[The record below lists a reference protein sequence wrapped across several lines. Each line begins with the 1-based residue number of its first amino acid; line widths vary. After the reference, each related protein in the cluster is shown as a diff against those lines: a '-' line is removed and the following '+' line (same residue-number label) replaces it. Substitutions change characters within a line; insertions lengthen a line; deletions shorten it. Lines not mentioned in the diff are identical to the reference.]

1 MRMNNQVYW
10 SSVYCTEYN
19 IYDRK
24 SSLVW
29 TFAKWKKTKQTNKI
43 IPILVVNSENQMN
56 VADYENK
63 TIEKNASTQLGVV
76 SVSQVEQPWFVHW
89 ATRNQMCMSRT
100 HWVKFWAVRVSTSPR
115 VTQAM
120 KPSLKCFRDKKVHCM
135 FSKGTACLLTRC
147 TKKNPGDLSMRYRE
161 KNPQPIYCHSWNN
174 GLGELK
180 KSGRPF
186 TLRKYSGKRVNTL
199 ASIR

>member
-10 SSVYCTEYN
+10 SSVYCTKYN

-63 TIEKNASTQLGVV
+63 TIEKSASTQLWVV

-100 HWVKFWAVRVSTSPR
+100 HWVKFWEARVSTSPR

-120 KPSLKCFRDKKVHCM
+120 KPSLKCFRGKKVHCV
-135 FSKGTACLLTRC
+135 FSKGKLCSY
-147 TKKNPGDLSMRYRE
+147 N
-161 KNPQPIYCHSWNN
+161 I
-174 GLGELK
+174 LK
-180 KSGRPF
+180 KLQEISQWDTEKKTHSRSTVIAEIMVWVNWKSRRDHSLSG
-186 TLRKYSGKRVNTL
+186 NTL
-199 ASIR
+199 GRG

>member
-1 MRMNNQVYW
+1 MNICKVKEN
-10 SSVYCTEYN
+10 
-19 IYDRK
+19 K
-24 SSLVW
+24 
-29 TFAKWKKTKQTNKI
+29 TNKI
-43 IPILVVNSENQMN
+43 IPILIVNSENQMN
-56 VADYENK
+56 VSDYENK

-100 HWVKFWAVRVSTSPR
+100 HWVKFWEARVSTSPR

-120 KPSLKCFRDKKVHCM
+120 KPSLKCFRDKKVHCV
-135 FSKGTACLLTRC
+135 FSKGKLCSHDVL
-147 TKKNPGDLSMRYRE
+147 KKKKKTGDLSMRYRG
-161 KNPQPIYCHSWNN
+161 KNPQHIYCHSWNN

-186 TLRKYSGKRVNTL
+186 ILWKYSGKRVNTL

>member
-10 SSVYCTEYN
+10 SSVYCTKYN

-56 VADYENK
+56 VADYENN

-76 SVSQVEQPWFVHW
+76 SVSRVEQPWFVHW
-89 ATRNQMCMSRT
+89 ATRNQMCMSRA
-100 HWVKFWAVRVSTSPR
+100 HWVKFWEARVSTSPR

-120 KPSLKCFRDKKVHCM
+120 KPSLKCFRDKKVHCV
-135 FSKGTACLLTRC
+135 FSKGKLCSHDVL
-147 TKKNPGDLSMRYRE
+147 KKNQEISQWDRE
-161 KNPQPIYCHSWNN
+161 KNRSRSPVTAEIMVWVNWKSRRDHS
-174 GLGELK
+174 L
-180 KSGRPF
+180 SG
-186 TLRKYSGKRVNTL
+186 NTL
-199 ASIR
+199 GRG